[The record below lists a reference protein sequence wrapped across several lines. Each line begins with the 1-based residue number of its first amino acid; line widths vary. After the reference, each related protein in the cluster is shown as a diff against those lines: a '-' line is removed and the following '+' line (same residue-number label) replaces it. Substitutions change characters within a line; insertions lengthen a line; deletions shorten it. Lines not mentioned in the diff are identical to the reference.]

1 MMTASQKL
9 PRFRRVAPDQRREL
23 LIAAGMACLAK
34 GGILG
39 FTIERI
45 CAEAQVSRGLITHH
59 FGAKD
64 NLLAAIYETM
74 IGQLLSSVEG
84 KSGGIGAII
93 NSVFPDGPESRET
106 LRIWLALWGE
116 IANTPALLKAHRKQY
131 TRYRAA
137 VESALGELARQRK
150 RQPDIRQAA
159 IMFIS
164 LVDGLWLERS
174 IDPRQ
179 ISAEDA
185 RAACWRLLEPMFG
198 PPLS

>member
-1 MMTASQKL
+1 
-9 PRFRRVAPDQRREL
+9 
-23 LIAAGMACLAK
+23 MACLAK
-34 GGILG
+34 GGILD
-39 FTIERI
+39 FTIDRI

-74 IGQLLSSVEG
+74 IGQLISSVEG
-84 KSGGIGAII
+84 NVSGIGGIIDGM
-93 NSVFPDGPESRET
+93 FPDGPEQRET

-131 TRYRAA
+131 ARYRAA
-137 VESALGELARQRK
+137 VENALGELARQRK
-150 RQPDIRQAA
+150 RQPDINQAA

-185 RAACWRLLEPMFG
+185 RAACWRLLDLLFG